1 MIRIPIIAKM
11 HVEIRILFI
20 YIKRIITL
28 CIWFWFLWGIRIF
41 NENSASESAHPR
53 VRLRGLLSQILLY
66 AGHRG
71 VKTPLWKETTEP
83 EPKNVARLWS
93 INKRQSNKFLIYG
106 WTFQSLM
113 KSAHALKKHHLLKIL
128 APRCPGPAH
137 CGVRI
142 ISQYKYL
149 TILENI
155 LNYQRPRWDIE
166 GWQKMLV
173 TNFAPHS
180 PSEET
185 TR

>member
-20 YIKRIITL
+20 YIKGIITL

-41 NENSASESAHPR
+41 NEMSASVSTPQSPT
-53 VRLRGLLSQILLY
+53 LRY

-142 ISQYKYL
+142 IFQYKYL
-149 TILENI
+149 TILENV

-166 GWQKMLV
+166 GWKKIFV
-173 TNFAPHS
+173 INFAPHFL
-180 PSEET
+180 
-185 TR
+185 